1 MSFGHDFDRIRKFI
15 SCFGKFIIRGLTF
28 SLGHFSIQIHTK
40 CFHCSY
46 IQAVLK
52 HVERV
57 PSHVVTGVFVF
68 LFEFAVVF
76 IFFVLFFCESNIQQ
90 NRKFFGFRNSNAKC
104 LWDFCTR
111 DRIQW
116 RIICNIVFSLFFF
129 LLSNGFADIIFFVLI
144 QNAAFYMSFIV
155 LIWMNQFAGHL
166 ILHKQIWKLYE
177 NCPQTGQLLHLLKFV
192 IHHTEIW
199 ESEKSIQL

>member
-76 IFFVLFFCESNIQQ
+76 IFFCFSVNQTFNKTVNFSDFEIRMQ
-90 NRKFFGFRNSNAKC
+90 NVYEIFVHGTEFNEELYAT
-104 LWDFCTR
+104 L
-111 DRIQW
+111 
-116 RIICNIVFSLFFF
+116 SLVCFFF
-129 LLSNGFADIIFFVLI
+129 LLSNGFANIIFFVLI

-155 LIWMNQFAGHL
+155 LI
-166 ILHKQIWKLYE
+166 
-177 NCPQTGQLLHLLKFV
+177 
-192 IHHTEIW
+192 
-199 ESEKSIQL
+199 